1 MEELSMSYESAA
13 HSWHQMQAHFVIGVQ
28 FSFSKRSRQY
38 RTGTQKNKN
47 YFSFLYKIT
56 SNFHSK
62 WDEGK
67 HATVMFLLALSCK
80 NYIKLF

>member
-38 RTGTQKNKN
+38 TALVYKKIKII
-47 YFSFLYKIT
+47 FPSFIK
-56 SNFHSK
+56 
-62 WDEGK
+62 
-67 HATVMFLLALSCK
+67 LLAIFIQNGMK
-80 NYIKLF
+80 ENMPP